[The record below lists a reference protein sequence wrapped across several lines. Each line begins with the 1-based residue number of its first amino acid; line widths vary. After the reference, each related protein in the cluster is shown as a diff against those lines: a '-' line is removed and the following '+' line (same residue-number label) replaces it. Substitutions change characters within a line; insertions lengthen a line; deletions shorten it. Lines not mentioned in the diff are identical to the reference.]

1 MIPRVNSGAHWYE
14 TDSHS
19 TLENAIFTVRMLRL
33 RGWSR
38 PLVVT
43 DWLHMPRAALAFRS
57 QGVRFATSAVTR
69 GWRDEP
75 ASRWLYYLAREALA
89 LVGYT
94 ALILAGRHRR

>member
-1 MIPRVNSGAHWYE
+1 M
-14 TDSHS
+14 
-19 TLENAIFTVRMLRL
+19 
-33 RGWSR
+33 
-38 PLVVT
+38 
-43 DWLHMPRAALAFRS
+43 
-57 QGVRFATSAVTR
+57 TR